1 MRKIKKLR
9 INPNFI
15 NIGKQICLYTM
26 IASTLL
32 SCSKPEN
39 KANTPST
46 SQVQQEE
53 ENKNVNTENTNN
65 IESRDY
71 IENPRVA
78 VIDISRDNISD
89 KEVSIS
95 NSNFEFSDELR
106 NKFNNTINSF
116 NDDCS
121 FYVVNLK
128 DGMSFGYNIDKSYA
142 TASTIKAAFCLYCFK
157 QMDMGNGSLDE
168 LKLYEERFRRDGSS
182 VLKSRPSGVN
192 YSLKDLFYYTINYS
206 DNVAY
211 NMIHDRFY
219 RDFYNTFL
227 GELGCSELYLRN
239 GAKWG
244 KINARS
250 MALIWQEIYRYK
262 DENENG
268 KYLFDLLTNAKYNYI
283 SEGIT
288 KYPSAHKSGWTP
300 RETHDTGIV
309 FADDDYIVIIL
320 NNNGKGNAKS
330 QLVRIC
336 SCIENGIDEYSIY
349 KNNTKS
355 NKQLKK

>member
-1 MRKIKKLR
+1 MKKINNLK

-15 NIGKQICLYTM
+15 NICKHICLCTA

-32 SCSKPEN
+32 SCSKPKN
-39 KANTPST
+39 KVSKPNT
-46 SQVQQEE
+46 SQVQQIEASD
-53 ENKNVNTENTNN
+53 NN
-65 IESRDY
+65 DIEAINNMDSKDY
-71 IENPRVA
+71 INNPRV
-78 VIDISRDNISD
+78 VSIDITKDSISD
-89 KEVSIS
+89 KEISIS
-95 NSNFEFSDELR
+95 NSEFEFSDELR
-106 NKFNNTINSF
+106 NKFNNIINNF

-121 FYVVNLK
+121 FYVVNIK

-142 TASTIKAAFCLYCFK
+142 TASTIKAAFSLYCFK
-157 QMDMGNGSLDE
+157 QMDMGNGSLEE

-182 VLKSRPSGVN
+182 ILKNRPSGVN

-219 RDFYNTFL
+219 RNSYNTFL
-227 GELGCSELYLRN
+227 GELGCSELYLKD

-268 KYLFDLLTNAKYNYI
+268 KYLFELLTNAKYNYI

-300 RETHDTGIV
+300 SETHDSGIV
-309 FADDDYIVIIL
+309 FADDDYIVITL
-320 NNNGKGNAKS
+320 NNNGHGDAKS
-330 QLVRIC
+330 QLVKIC
-336 SCIENGIDEYSIY
+336 SCIEQGIDEYSIY
-349 KNNTKS
+349 KNNIKQ